1 MQNFSDKRVF
11 ERFSVKLP
19 LRCLSRN
26 SSREFP
32 AQTNDI
38 SANGIGLVTEEN
50 LSAQTPLEMWLA
62 IPDKGQPLYTRA
74 EVIWSNMLE
83 TNKYRVGVRL
93 EKADLMGLS
102 RVLRI
107 IDPRQN

>member
-1 MQNFSDKRVF
+1 MQNFEDRRIF
-11 ERFSVKLP
+11 QRFSVKLP
-19 LRCLSRN
+19 LRCLNLN
-26 SSREFP
+26 SGKEFA

-50 LSAQTPLEMWLA
+50 LPAESPLEMWLA
-62 IPDKGQPLYTRA
+62 IPDKCQPLYARA
-74 EVIWSNMLE
+74 EVVWSNMME

-93 EKADLMGLS
+93 EKTDLMGLS

-107 IDPRQN
+107 IDTRQN